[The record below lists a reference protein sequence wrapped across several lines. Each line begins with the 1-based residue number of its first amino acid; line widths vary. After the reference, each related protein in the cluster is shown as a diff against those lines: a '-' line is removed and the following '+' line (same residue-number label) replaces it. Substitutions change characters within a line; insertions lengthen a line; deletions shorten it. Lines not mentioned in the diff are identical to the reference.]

1 MDTFQERLA
10 AMVPR
15 VGVARDT
22 FVSAAERSDH
32 RDADPYVDRPMDPIV
47 SEPTVGDPNGADEL
61 GDADD
66 VGDVDDLGA
75 IDDRADAADA
85 IPVIAWP
92 VEAPTGWSDAK
103 TGTDGPRYWDR
114 LILSETAR
122 AERYKRPV
130 TVVLVEIAG
139 LTAIG
144 KLWGPRVAE
153 HTLAAAARTLSREI
167 RTSDHIARIEPLRF
181 GLLLTETTEIA
192 AINFVERA
200 RAACERDLTMGA
212 EVVKVAFGWASP
224 PDGGDLADALALAAR
239 RLEAELAEL

>member
-10 AMVPR
+10 AMVVRVEPR
-15 VGVARDT
+15 ADT
-22 FVSAAERSDH
+22 YASAADRSDH
-32 RDADPYVDRPMDPIV
+32 RDAEPFVDRPVDPTEV
-47 SEPTVGDPNGADEL
+47 GNLSET
-61 GDADD
+61 
-66 VGDVDDLGA
+66 DDLGEA
-75 IDDRADAADA
+75 GEVGEVGEPTLTDDA
-85 IPVIAWP
+85 IPVITGP
-92 VEAPTGWSDAK
+92 VDAPTGWSDPK
-103 TGTDGPRYWDR
+103 TGTDGPRFWDR
-114 LILSETAR
+114 LILSEAAR
-122 AERYKRPV
+122 VGRYKRPV

-139 LTAIG
+139 LIAIG

-153 HTLAAAARTLSREI
+153 HTLAAAARTLSKEI

-224 PDGGDLADALALAAR
+224 PSGGDLADALALAAR

>member
-1 MDTFQERLA
+1 MDTFQERLT
-10 AMVPR
+10 AMVGR
-15 VGVARDT
+15 VEAGADT
-22 FVSAAERSDH
+22 MASAADRSDR
-32 RDADPYVDRPMDPIV
+32 RDAEPFVDRPVDPADFGNP
-47 SEPTVGDPNGADEL
+47 SETDDFGETDEPTQTD
-61 GDADD
+61 
-66 VGDVDDLGA
+66 
-75 IDDRADAADA
+75 DA
-85 IPVIAWP
+85 IPIITGP
-92 VEAPTGWSDAK
+92 VAAPTGWSDPK
-103 TGTDGPRYWDR
+103 TGTDGPRFWDR
-114 LILSETAR
+114 LILSEAAR
-122 AERYKRPV
+122 VGRYKRPV

-139 LTAIG
+139 LIAIG

-153 HTLAAAARTLSREI
+153 HTLAAAARTLSKEI

-224 PDGGDLADALALAAR
+224 PSGGDLADALALAVR